1 MREYADLHALL
12 PHRHPILL
20 VDRVVAVEPG
30 ARIETRKTVSGS
42 EPCYSGSPRGYGYP
56 PTLLLESF
64 VQSAALLWA
73 ISLRDTAGTAGP
85 NGTAGPANSNGTDR
99 LDGEWTLVLGAVRDA
114 EFHATAYPG
123 DVVRHVVRL
132 EQTVG
137 SNAVL
142 TGHSLV
148 EGSAGTLLTVRSV
161 VLSRRRALVAAGAR

>member
-30 ARIETRKTVSGS
+30 ARIETRKTISGS

-73 ISLRDTAGTAGP
+73 ISLRDTAGAAGP
-85 NGTAGPANSNGTDR
+85 NGTSGTDR
-99 LDGEWTLVLGAVRDA
+99 LDGPDGEWTLVLGAVRDA
-114 EFHATAYPG
+114 EFHTTAYPG

>member
-30 ARIETRKTVSGS
+30 ARIETCKTISGS
-42 EPCYSGSPRGYGYP
+42 EPCYSGAPRGYGYP

-73 ISLRDTAGTAGP
+73 ISLRDT
-85 NGTAGPANSNGTDR
+85 GTDR
-99 LDGEWTLVLGAVRDA
+99 LDGPDGEWTLVLGAVRDA
-114 EFHATAYPG
+114 EFHTTAYPG

-161 VLSRRRALVAAGAR
+161 VLSRRRALVGAGAR

>member
-20 VDRVVAVEPG
+20 VDRVLAVEPG

-42 EPCYSGSPRGYGYP
+42 EPCYSGTPRGYGYP

-73 ISLRDTAGTAGP
+73 ITLRDKTGSAGSNGSAGS
-85 NGTAGPANSNGTDR
+85 AGTDR
-99 LDGEWTLVLGAVRDA
+99 LDGPDGEWTLVLGAVRDA

-123 DVVRHVVRL
+123 DVVRHVVEL

-142 TGHSLV
+142 TGRSLI
-148 EGSAGTLLTVRSV
+148 EGGAGTLLTVRSV
-161 VLSRRRALVAAGAR
+161 VLSRRRALIPAGAR

>member
-30 ARIETRKTVSGS
+30 VRIETRKTVSGS
-42 EPCYSGSPRGYGYP
+42 EPCYAAAPGGYGYP

-73 ISLRDTAGTAGP
+73 ISLRSAAGSNDSAG
-85 NGTAGPANSNGTDR
+85 SNGTDR
-99 LDGEWTLVLGAVRDA
+99 LDGPDGEWTLVLGAVRDA
-114 EFHATAYPG
+114 QFHTTAYPG
-123 DVVRHVVRL
+123 DVVRHEVRL

-142 TGHSLV
+142 TGRSLV

>member
-20 VDRVVAVEPG
+20 VDRVLAVEPG
-30 ARIETRKTVSGS
+30 VRIETRKTISGS
-42 EPCYSGSPRGYGYP
+42 EPCYAGTPRGYGYP

-73 ISLRDTAGTAGP
+73 ISLREKAGSDGTAGS
-85 NGTAGPANSNGTDR
+85 AGSER
-99 LDGEWTLVLGAVRDA
+99 LDGPDGEWTLVLGAVRDA

-123 DVVRHVVRL
+123 DVVRHVVEL

-142 TGHSLV
+142 TGRSLI

-161 VLSRRRALVAAGAR
+161 VLSRRRALIPAGAR

>member
-30 ARIETRKTVSGS
+30 VRIETRKTISGS
-42 EPCYSGSPRGYGYP
+42 EPCYRATPRGYGYP

-73 ISLRDTAGTAGP
+73 ISLRDTGPDGSAGT
-85 NGTAGPANSNGTDR
+85 NGTDR
-99 LDGEWTLVLGAVRDA
+99 LDGPDGEWTLVLGAVRDA
-114 EFHATAYPG
+114 QFHTTAYPG
-123 DVVRHVVRL
+123 DVVRHEVRL

-161 VLSRRRALVAAGAR
+161 VLSRRRALVGAGAR